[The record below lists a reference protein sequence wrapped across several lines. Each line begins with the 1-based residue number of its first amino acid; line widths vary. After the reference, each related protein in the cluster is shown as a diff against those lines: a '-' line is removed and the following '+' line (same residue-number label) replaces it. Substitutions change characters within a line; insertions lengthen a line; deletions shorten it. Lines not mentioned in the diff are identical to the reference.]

1 MPAAAFAAVPADG
14 SFTVGPG
21 GLVTVRGDIVAT
33 PAAGHPTDQQTLR
46 LPFMLVPRG
55 LSDVVA
61 GAPSDFSNVT
71 ATADG
76 TPGNTI
82 SATLPIGNHGIH
94 AGTADLYAWG
104 IHAARR
110 NQQPND
116 VPDRGVQRPPRA
128 ALPMTPAHP
137 SP

>member
-61 GAPSDFSNVT
+61 GAPSDFSN
-71 ATADG
+71 ATP
-76 TPGNTI
+76 TPDATPRTTI
-82 SATLPIGNHGIH
+82 TPPPPLRHPRLP
-94 AGTADLYAWG
+94 
-104 IHAARR
+104 
-110 NQQPND
+110 
-116 VPDRGVQRPPRA
+116 PP
-128 ALPMTPAHP
+128 TPP
-137 SP
+137 PPP

>member
-61 GAPSDFSNVT
+61 GAPSDFSHVT
-71 ATADG
+71 PTADG
-76 TPGNTI
+76 TPGDTI
-82 SATLPIGNHGIH
+82 TATLPIRNHGIP
-94 AGTADLYAWG
+94 T
-104 IHAARR
+104 RT
-110 NQQPND
+110 
-116 VPDRGVQRPPRA
+116 PPPYT
-128 ALPMTPAHP
+128 L
-137 SP
+137 